1 MMNDVAQRYC
11 EMYGSAREA
20 IPFFAANL
28 MAGDPGTF
36 KNGYSRENAIIAT
49 AEAFDIS
56 RDAVE
61 ELVP

>member
-1 MMNDVAQRYC
+1 MFPIALKYC
-11 EMYGSAREA
+11 EMYGSAEEA

-36 KNGYSRENAIIAT
+36 KAGYTRENAVIAT
-49 AEAFDIS
+49 AEAFNTP
-56 RDAVE
+56 REVVE